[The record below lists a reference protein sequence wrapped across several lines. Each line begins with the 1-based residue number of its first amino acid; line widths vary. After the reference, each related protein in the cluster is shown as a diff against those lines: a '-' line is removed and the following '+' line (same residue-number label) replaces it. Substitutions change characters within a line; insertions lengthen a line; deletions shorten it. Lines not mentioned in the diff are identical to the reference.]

1 LPTTFNHGNKIL
13 TDPSEI
19 ANRFYD
25 YFTNVGPNLARQII
39 PTVHT
44 PLNSFLKRQCQ
55 PQCICLHFTLKVM
68 ECQQIT
74 IINISLVLCRYN
86 SVKMSKYNHRMVE
99 IYDGLK
105 TKT

>member
-1 LPTTFNHGNKIL
+1 LRTTFNHGNKIL

-44 PLNSFLKRQCQ
+44 PLNSFLTDRISETVFIN
-55 PQCICLHFTLKVM
+55 PTNMLLNYL
-68 ECQQIT
+68 T
-74 IINISLVLCRYN
+74 IP
-86 SVKMSKYNHRMVE
+86 
-99 IYDGLK
+99 
-105 TKT
+105 